1 MTRSSQAQLD
11 PVLVR
16 DELQRIL
23 QSGCVPAGSMLAK
36 ILSYVVER
44 TLDGDGKSI
53 KAYTIAVEAL
63 GRSADF
69 DPDRDSTV
77 RVAAMRLR
85 AALDLY
91 YAEAGAMNELRI
103 RMVPGCYRPT
113 FEVAEHPVDE
123 TAAEP
128 VKAAPLSAPMPAPAP
143 ALLARFRVGLPSTR
157 IWLAAIST
165 ILALDFAM
173 TVSLWAVQLRGAE
186 VASAHAAT
194 PVPEKAVRLG
204 AEKQGASRAAIVY
217 DLIQHQVQASFAQDA
232 H

>member
-1 MTRSSQAQLD
+1 MTRSSQAQFD

-16 DELQRIL
+16 DELQRIV

-36 ILSYVVER
+36 ILTYVVER

-63 GRSADF
+63 GRAADF

-91 YAEAGAMNELRI
+91 YAGAGAANAVRI

-113 FEVAEHPVDE
+113 FELVEAEAD
-123 TAAEP
+123 AE
-128 VKAAPLSAPMPAPAP
+128 AMPDAP
-143 ALLARFRVGLPSTR
+143 ALAAPTPALPARFRFGLPSTR
-157 IWLAAIST
+157 IWLAAISA

-173 TVSLWAVQLRGAE
+173 TVSLWAVQMRGTE
-186 VASAHAAT
+186 VASAQAAT
-194 PVPEKAVRLG
+194 PAPEKAVRLD
-204 AEKQGASRAAIVY
+204 AEKQGAIRAAIVY
-217 DLIQHQVQASFAQDA
+217 DLIQHQVQESFSRDG

>member
-23 QSGCVPAGSMLAK
+23 QSGCLPAGSMLAK

-91 YAEAGAMNELRI
+91 YAEAGATNELRI

-113 FEVAEHPVDE
+113 FELAERTVEDE
-123 TAAEP
+123 TQAPTAHP
-128 VKAAPLSAPMPAPAP
+128 APLSAPPPG
-143 ALLARFRVGLPSTR
+143 LLAHLRVGLPSTR

-165 ILALDFAM
+165 ILALDLAM
-173 TVSLWAVQLRGAE
+173 TVSLMAVQLRGAE

-194 PVPEKAVRLG
+194 PAPEKAVRLG
-204 AEKQGASRAAIVY
+204 ADKQSATRAAAVY